1 MAVERYGNF
10 ITLQADED
18 TLILPYAGDNSG
30 TQTIATMVNQARTAD
45 GIVRGEVI
53 AVANKIEMTWRVLT
67 PETWSSICSF
77 FQRHFY
83 FNATYWDM
91 QTNSLQTKTFY
102 VGDRSAMPF
111 MIDSISG
118 KPKYYLD
125 CKANIIGIGESA

>member
-10 ITLQADED
+10 ITLQADGD